1 MKYTYEMV
9 NAGLK
14 KVIEYLNSIDNV
26 WNKSRNLKLYDVSFH
41 AGDIIDRYPLVKQE
55 YNASDLF
62 SWYCDDEYYF
72 FTEWMKEE
80 KIDDCR
86 EYVGRTSSFYLTDMH
101 CDKIGYVIDTL
112 LTKIYG
118 GYYQVDI
125 DEAGMMIPFTDTEY
139 FSESDQISDY
149 QEGMEYIA
157 SGDFLKDV
165 KNYFAD
171 AVKIAE
177 YIDTFMEHQI
187 ENFTEY
193 IECKNDDLEYQQ
205 EQEQQKEQAFI
216 EKYGKAI
223 SGLTADIEKVV
234 IETGCTIAEATRM
247 IHKAM
252 EQVKPLEVVKEEI
265 A

>member
-9 NAGLK
+9 NAGLN

-26 WNKSRNLKLYDVSFH
+26 WNETRNLKLYDVSFQ
-41 AGDIIDRYPLVKQE
+41 AGDIIDRYPLVKE
-55 YNASDLF
+55 NKCDLF
-62 SWYCDDEYYF
+62 SWFCDDSYNQ
-72 FTEWMKEE
+72 FTEWMQEE
-80 KIDDCR
+80 GLKDCR
-86 EYVGRTSSFYLTDMH
+86 SYVGRTSSFYLTDMH

-112 LTKIYG
+112 MNTIYG
-118 GYYQVDI
+118 YNLDF
-125 DEAGMMIPFTDTEY
+125 DEDGNMIPFTDTDYYTE
-139 FSESDQISDY
+139 EELINEY
-149 QEGMEYIA
+149 QEDMEYIA
-157 SGDFLKDV
+157 DGDFLRDIKD
-165 KNYFAD
+165 YFSD
-171 AVKIAE
+171 AVRIAD
-177 YIDTFMEHQI
+177 YIDDFMKNQI
-187 ENFTEY
+187 EYFTEY
-193 IECKNDDLEYQQ
+193 IEDINNNLEYEQDQ
-205 EQEQQKEQAFI
+205 EEKEEAAFI